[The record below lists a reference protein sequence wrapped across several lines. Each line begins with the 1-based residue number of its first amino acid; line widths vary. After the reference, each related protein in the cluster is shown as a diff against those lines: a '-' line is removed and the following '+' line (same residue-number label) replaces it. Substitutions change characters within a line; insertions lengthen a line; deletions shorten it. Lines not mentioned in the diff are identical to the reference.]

1 MVACHFNF
9 QFQILVFLKGTKE
22 LGVVHYIVDTPM
34 ANSGNGLVGG
44 GELPVSGGGFHNM
57 HRCQND
63 EVGWQRREYDVR
75 TMKPWRKHDKWGRG
89 KLGIKNTKDRNR
101 FQWSE

>member
-1 MVACHFNF
+1 
-9 QFQILVFLKGTKE
+9 
-22 LGVVHYIVDTPM
+22 
-34 ANSGNGLVGG
+34 
-44 GELPVSGGGFHNM
+44 M